1 MRSDMAAVLR
11 QASLFALPTYYRE
24 GVPKALIEAAA
35 AGLPAITTD
44 TPGCRD
50 IVMHEETGLLVPQRD
65 APALAAAIETLLRDP
80 VRRAEMGRQARAR
93 VLRRFSLRRVVDA
106 TLATFDQLFDE
117 SDASPDRV

>member
-1 MRSDMAAVLR
+1 
-11 QASLFALPTYYRE
+11 
-24 GVPKALIEAAA
+24 VPKALIEAAA

-93 VLRRFSLRRVVDA
+93 VLLRFSLRRVVDA
-106 TLATFDQLFDE
+106 TLATFDQLSDE
-117 SDASPDRV
+117 SDPSPDRV